1 MNKVLFC
8 IEILKN
14 LLSLYLFIYDKYIF
28 YRCSYVIYLIINYK
42 FKGIFLVICVYFE
55 ENFFFLIEMI

>member
-8 IEILKN
+8 IENLKN
-14 LLSLYLFIYDKYIF
+14 LLSLYLFICDKYIF

-55 ENFFFLIEMI
+55 ENFFFLF